1 MPRPAI
7 KRCITLAFAL
17 LALAPGTAFPE
28 VADSSAS
35 GFTVKV
41 VISIQAA
48 PTEVY
53 RRLIRV
59 ADWWNPAHTWSGD
72 SRNLSLEEK
81 VTGCFCEK
89 LPEGG
94 GVRHMEVV
102 NLAPGKTLVLTGGLG
117 PLQSIAATGN
127 MSIQLSPD
135 GPATKLA
142 LTYAVAGYLA
152 GGMDKWAAP
161 VDTVLAEQMA
171 RLKSHIEK
179 GDPSPK

>member
-1 MPRPAI
+1 MPRPAM
-7 KRCITLAFAL
+7 KRCITLAIAL

-41 VISIQAA
+41 VISIEAA
-48 PTEVY
+48 PAEVY

-59 ADWWNPAHTWSGD
+59 ADWWSSGHTWSGD
-72 SRNLSLEEK
+72 SRNLTIEEK

-89 LPEGG
+89 LPDGG

-102 NLAPGKTLVLTGGLG
+102 NLAPSKTLVLAGGLG

-135 GPATKLA
+135 GPGTKLE
-142 LTYAVAGYLA
+142 LTYAVAGYLP
-152 GGMDKWAAP
+152 GGINKWAAP
-161 VDTVLAEQMA
+161 VDTVLSEQMA
-171 RLKSHIEK
+171 RLKSYIEK
-179 GDPSPK
+179 GNSSPK